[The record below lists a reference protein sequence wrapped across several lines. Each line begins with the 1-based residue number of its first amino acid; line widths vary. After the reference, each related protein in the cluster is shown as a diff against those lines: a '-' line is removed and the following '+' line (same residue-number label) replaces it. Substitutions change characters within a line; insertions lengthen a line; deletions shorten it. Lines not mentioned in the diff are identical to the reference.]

1 MHGVLTM
8 QLVSII
14 QATLFNIS
22 FILNLGICLL

>member
-22 FILNLGICLL
+22 VLLNLVTCLL